1 MRTPVGLAVRQS
13 YNRRFTAPI
22 EPAKSIL
29 MPRKANQS
37 TGATEAETHAASK
50 KIPVIG
56 YALLGR
62 LAHHDQTG
70 YDLSLLMG
78 PPRNYNWEASHSQ
91 IYPVLG
97 ALTEAGYVTFSHA
110 AERNKKV
117 YSLTDAGREA
127 LREWVAEAPTP
138 SPTRNEFNLK
148 VFSLWMLSP
157 QEAIDVLKKQIALV
171 ESEIVEID
179 KHLGDAQKRYD
190 VSFPVRADHHVFGL
204 YSSVM
209 FTRESRVFTLQWYR
223 WMLDEYEKIL
233 PAPKKSGR

>member
-1 MRTPVGLAVRQS
+1 
-13 YNRRFTAPI
+13 
-22 EPAKSIL
+22 
-29 MPRKANQS
+29 MPRKASQPAGA
-37 TGATEAETHAASK
+37 TGAGTQAANK

-78 PPRNYNWEASHSQ
+78 PPKNYNWEASHSQ

-97 ALTEAGYVTFSHA
+97 VLAEAGYVTFSHA

-117 YSLTDAGREA
+117 YSLTEAGREA
-127 LREWVAEAPTP
+127 LRAWVAEAPTP

-148 VFSLWMLSP
+148 VFSLWLLPP
-157 QEAIDVLKKQIALV
+157 QEAVEVIKKQIALV
-171 ESEIVEID
+171 EGEIAEID
-179 KHLGDAQKRYD
+179 NHLADAQKRYD
-190 VSFPVRADHHVFGL
+190 VQFPVEADHHVFGL

-223 WMLDEYEKIL
+223 WMLDEYEKI
-233 PAPKKSGR
+233 PPSRKSPRR

>member
-1 MRTPVGLAVRQS
+1 
-13 YNRRFTAPI
+13 
-22 EPAKSIL
+22 
-29 MPRKANQS
+29 MPRKASQS
-37 TGATEAETHAASK
+37 TGATEAGTHVASK

-78 PPRNYNWEASHSQ
+78 PPKNYNWEASHSQ

-97 ALTEAGYVTFSHA
+97 ALAEAGYVTFSHA

-127 LREWVAEAPTP
+127 LRAWVAEAPTP

-148 VFSLWMLSP
+148 VFSLWLLSP
-157 QEAIDVLKKQIALV
+157 EEAIDVIKKQIALV
-171 ESEIVEID
+171 EGEIADID
-179 KHLGDAQKRYD
+179 NHLADAQRRYD
-190 VSFPVRADHHVFGL
+190 VQFPVGADHHVFGL

-223 WMLDEYEKIL
+223 WMLDEYEKI
-233 PAPKKSGR
+233 PPSRKSARRQA